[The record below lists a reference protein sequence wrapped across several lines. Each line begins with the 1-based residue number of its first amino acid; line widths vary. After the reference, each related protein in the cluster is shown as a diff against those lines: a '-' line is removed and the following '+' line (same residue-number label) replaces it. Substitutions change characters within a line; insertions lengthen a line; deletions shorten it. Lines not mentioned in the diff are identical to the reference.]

1 MLLPFRSITARTQG
15 IQACRAALDQGALI
29 ACEQDVHV
37 PSLATERQAPVGAD
51 PELVAP
57 LDALE
62 CPICFNN
69 LERPTR
75 TACQHWFCRC
85 GSNPSRRY
93 YQYCF

>member
-1 MLLPFRSITARTQG
+1 M
-15 IQACRAALDQGALI
+15 
-29 ACEQDVHV
+29 

-57 LDALE
+57 LDAIE

-75 TACQHWFCRC
+75 TACQHWFCR
-85 GSNPSRRY
+85 
-93 YQYCF
+93 